1 MYFVAVRCCHSN
13 DLLFALRTLKFTPA
27 HSPCTH
33 APNLFTLHARPQL
46 SNNVW
51 LTSPRDWQVNDTQS
65 TSMRA
70 LAPDLK
76 ARQTQIDVPV
86 GTRFG
91 PIETKTPLTRI
102 VGEVYQTFQGMG
114 RFISTYVSVA
124 TLTLDAT
131 ILCDPLLSSFIMMGL
146 MISLFLAYRLKQA
159 FQQLALSQRAKVWPP
174 TTSAYS
180 KRGTESLKRG
190 RDFIIL
196 KQLA

>member
-1 MYFVAVRCCHSN
+1 M
-13 DLLFALRTLKFTPA
+13 RTLKFTPA
-27 HSPCTH
+27 YSPFTH
-33 APNLFTLHARPQL
+33 APNSFTLHARPQL

-70 LAPDLK
+70 WAPDFK

-102 VGEVYQTFQGMG
+102 VGEVYQIFQGMG

-146 MISLFLAYRLKQA
+146 MISRFLAYRLKQA
-159 FQQLALSQRAKVWPP
+159 FQQVALYQRAKVWPP
-174 TTSAYS
+174 TTAHA
-180 KRGTESLKRG
+180 RNAVLR
-190 RDFIIL
+190 
-196 KQLA
+196 A

>member
-1 MYFVAVRCCHSN
+1 M
-13 DLLFALRTLKFTPA
+13 
-27 HSPCTH
+27 
-33 APNLFTLHARPQL
+33 HARPQL

-65 TSMRA
+65 TSLRA

-76 ARQTQIDVPV
+76 ARQTQIDANANNLPV

-91 PIETKTPLTRI
+91 PSKAKPPLTRI
-102 VGEVYQTFQGMG
+102 VGEVYPISQGMG

-124 TLTLDAT
+124 MLTLVAT
-131 ILCDPLLSSFIMMGL
+131 ILCGPLSSAFIMMGL
-146 MISLFLAYRLKQA
+146 MISRFLAYRLKQT
-159 FQQLALSQRAKVWPP
+159 FPQLALCQRAKVWPS

-180 KRGTESLKRG
+180 KRGTESLRRG
-190 RDFIIL
+190 REFIIS